1 VVFGAMEA
9 SASAPDLGAGVGDA
23 DTGVDA
29 LPSLGDSPNKQEQP
43 DMLSTTLP
51 SMKKSDS
58 TPGPG
63 NYMWNDDVNRFKK
76 PVWSVQSPDRSML
89 DLMLGTWTPASSAC
103 QPRAPDPGEY
113 GMQDTCGYR
122 GPFTQPKWSQAR
134 YSGRPCLAPN
144 PPERIE
150 VPCNLPP
157 AVGPKHPT
165 KTSPANWSVFGKDR
179 SQLPADLPTW
189 TPKPNTDVR
198 PGPGSYNLDRTGK
211 KWKATTRSGCTWG
224 RKINNLHPDERAY
237 ITQTRGAQMGLG
249 GDMLR
254 YRAEKDRPKPPVLR
268 LPVGYL

>member
-1 VVFGAMEA
+1 
-9 SASAPDLGAGVGDA
+9 
-23 DTGVDA
+23 
-29 LPSLGDSPNKQEQP
+29 
-43 DMLSTTLP
+43 MLSTTLP